1 MHHELPLL
9 INIAA
14 ALVAA
19 FIGGLLA
26 RQIGLPTIV
35 GYLAAG
41 VAIGPFSPGFVGDV
55 ETISQLAELGV
66 IFLMFGVGLHF
77 SLRDL
82 WTVRDTAIPGAVG
95 QMLLATGLGFGLTQ
109 LWGWSIQA
117 GLVLGLA
124 ISVASTVVLLRG
136 LMDQG
141 LLNTPHGQVAVGW
154 LVLEDLATVAIL
166 VFMPAL
172 FARSDGNPWLAI
184 GSALLSAAVFV
195 GLMLFIGSRLAP
207 WLLTRIVHT
216 RSRELFIL
224 TVVTIALGTAV
235 GSAELFGVSLALGAF
250 LAGVVLSE
258 STVSHQ
264 VGAEVLPFR
273 ETFAVL
279 FFVSVGMLVN
289 FNYLIVNAGQVLALT
304 ALIVLGKFA
313 LTVALGVF
321 FPRPARTALV
331 VAAGLSQIGEF
342 SFILGQAGVSLG
354 IMSQNQY
361 SLILAGALLSI
372 MVNPLMFR
380 AIPHVEAFLQK
391 FPALWR
397 LLDRHGPAPQPP
409 AEKLASHVVVVGYG
423 RVGEHIVTVLG
434 HLGVPRLVVE
444 IDGGRV
450 AEFEQQGI
458 PTLFGDAA
466 NSEVLTHTGLERA
479 RALVVTVPDEAAVEI
494 IVASAHEIAPHLPII
509 ARAATTSGVAR
520 LAGLGA
526 REVIHPE
533 LEGGLEVLRHTLLAL
548 GYPLLEVQQYA
559 DAVRRDQYDPAIS
572 THEEHW
578 VLDRLLRSVR
588 GMEIAWVLV
597 DSTSP
602 LAGQTLAEANIRART
617 EASVIAIL
625 RDQQVIAN
633 PKSATALQ
641 VEDVVG
647 LIGETEHIA
656 EARRLL
662 TAEPLPAPAEP
673 EQMSA
678 VMANLATAVDA
689 NPSLG
694 VEIGHD
700 G

>member
-1 MHHELPLL
+1 MPHELPLL

-26 RQIGLPTIV
+26 RRLGLPTIV

-41 VAIGPFSPGFVGDV
+41 MAIGPFTPGFVGDV
-55 ETISQLAELGV
+55 ETISQLAEIGV

-77 SLRDL
+77 SFHDL
-82 WTVRDTAIPGAVG
+82 WAVRDIAIPGALG
-95 QMLLATGLGFGLTQ
+95 RMIIATGLGFGLTQ
-109 LWGWSIQA
+109 LWGWSVPA

-124 ISVASTVVLLRG
+124 ISIASTVVLLRAF
-136 LMDQG
+136 MDQG
-141 LLNTPHGQVAVGW
+141 LLNTTPGQVAVGW
-154 LVLEDLATVAIL
+154 LVLEDIATVIIL
-166 VFMPAL
+166 VLMPAL
-172 FARSDGNPWLAI
+172 FARSGGNAWLAA
-184 GSALLSAAVFV
+184 GSALFSAVLFV
-195 GLMLFIGSRLAP
+195 GLMLFAGSRLAP
-207 WLLTRIVHT
+207 WLLTWIART

-250 LAGVVLSE
+250 LAGVVLGE

-289 FNYLIVNAGQVLALT
+289 FNHLLLNAGQVLALT
-304 ALIVLGKFA
+304 ALIVLGRFVV
-313 LTVALGVF
+313 TVALGIF
-321 FPRPARTALV
+321 FPRPARTVLI

-342 SFILGQAGVSLG
+342 SFIVGEVGVSLG
-354 IMSQNQY
+354 MLSREQY

-380 AIPHVEAFLQK
+380 AIPHVEAFLQR

-409 AEKLASHVVVVGYG
+409 AEKLTDHVVVVGYG

-434 HLGVPRLVVE
+434 HLGVSRLVVE

-479 RALVVTVPDEAAVEI
+479 RALVVTVPDEAAAEI
-494 IVASAHEIAPHLPII
+494 IVASAHEIAPQLPVI

-520 LAGLGA
+520 LAQLGA
-526 REVIHPE
+526 RDVIHPE
-533 LEGGLEVLRHTLLAL
+533 LEGGLEVLRHTLLVL

-559 DAVRRDQYDPAIS
+559 DAVRHDHYDPVVS

-578 VLDRLLRSVR
+578 ELDRLLRSVR
-588 GMEIAWVLV
+588 GMEIAWVLL
-597 DSTSP
+597 DSASP

-625 RDQQVIAN
+625 RNRLVMAN
-633 PKSATALQ
+633 PKSATVLK
-641 VEDVVG
+641 VGDVVG
-647 LIGETEHIA
+647 LIGEAEHVA

-662 TAEPLPAPAEP
+662 APEALPAADG
-673 EQMSA
+673 QDQLSA
-678 VMANLATAVDA
+678 TTANLAPAVDG

-694 VEIGHD
+694 VE
-700 G
+700 